1 MANPFLNLINKL
13 AERIHKIKCKYEHDM
28 KHDTRGI
35 KYKDCNCF
43 LEYTNFRDD
52 LIEYKCLC
60 WNKNYP

>member
-1 MANPFLNLINKL
+1 MNKL

-35 KYKDCNCF
+35 KHKDCNCF